1 MPFRGTPRCVS
12 LQAPSSSALGGFA
25 RSRPRT
31 QVAEW
36 TPVRA
41 AVAVALGVALG
52 LGAELAVI
60 ALDPHGR
67 ALVAASGLL
76 VDAVLLV
83 AVLLAARRGAQRLG
97 PATLGLRRTPI
108 GPALGWGAAVLGGVW
123 LAEIILAAVLTGGGE
138 AHHGRHAAGAFAP
151 DVAVLLVLA
160 VAVSAPIVEEIA
172 FRGYLFPAL
181 TGWRG
186 PWVGALLTAVLF
198 ASAHVLALPPA
209 FLPGIAVFGFGACL
223 LRWFTGSL
231 LPGVAVHAFNNAI
244 VLTALSKGQL
254 WWAIPAAPLA
264 CLAILAPFSRTR
276 AEDVETAVAETA

>member
-1 MPFRGTPRCVS
+1 MSLEAPLPSTVHGPARTSRRRG
-12 LQAPSSSALGGFA
+12 
-25 RSRPRT
+25 
-31 QVAEW
+31 QVADW
-36 TPVRA
+36 RPIA
-41 AVAVALGVALG
+41 AAIAVALGVALG
-52 LGAELAVI
+52 LAAEIGVI

-67 ALVAASGLL
+67 AVAAASGLL
-76 VDAVLLV
+76 VDAVLLA
-83 AVLLAARRGAQRLG
+83 AVLLSARRGAQRLG
-97 PATLGLRRTPI
+97 PATLGLRRTPA

-123 LAEIILAAVLTGGGE
+123 LAEIILAALLAGHGQAE
-138 AHHGRHAAGAFAP
+138 HGRHAAGAFAP

-160 VAVSAPIVEEIA
+160 LAVSAPIVEEIA

-181 TGWRG
+181 AGWRG
-186 PWVGALLTAVLF
+186 PWIGALLTAVLF

-231 LPGVAVHAFNNAI
+231 LPGVAIHAFNNAI

-264 CLAILAPFSRTR
+264 CLALLAPFSRTR
-276 AEDVETAVAETA
+276 VEDVETAVAETAQPNPTTI